1 MEPGYALAAPA
12 WALALQA
19 SALGHAMRESTWLY
33 PAANLLHLLGLAL
46 LVGSMVLLD
55 LRLLGVGRTVP
66 LAAFSHFLTP
76 AAIAGLLLMLGSGFA
91 LFAADAGPL
100 IVNEILQIKFI
111 LIALGVANALA
122 FRWLWA
128 QKLANWDR
136 HAPALGR
143 AQAALSLVV
152 WLGTASAGRLIAY
165 F

>member
-1 MEPGYALAAPA
+1 
-12 WALALQA
+12 
-19 SALGHAMRESTWLY
+19 MRESTWLY

-55 LRLLGVGRTVP
+55 LRLVGIGRTVP
-66 LAAFSHFLTP
+66 LAAFSRFLTP

-100 IVNEILQIKFI
+100 IGNEILQIKFVF
-111 LIALGVANALA
+111 IAIGIANALA

-128 QKLANWDR
+128 RKLASWDQ
-136 HAPALGR
+136 HVPVPGR
-143 AQAALSLVV
+143 IQAVLSLVV
-152 WLGTASAGRLIAY
+152 WLGAASAGRLIAY